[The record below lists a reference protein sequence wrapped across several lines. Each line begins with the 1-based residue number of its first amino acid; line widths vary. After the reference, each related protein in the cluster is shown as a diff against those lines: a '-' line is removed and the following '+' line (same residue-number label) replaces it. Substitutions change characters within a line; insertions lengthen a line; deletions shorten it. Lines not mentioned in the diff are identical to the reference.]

1 MPVTAYLSVRQK
13 NGLLPDAVISIVALG
28 VEILAYL
35 DEIVR
40 KIQAVSLTAGCPLKT
55 YRRFS
60 YVGGEAVDLQEANG
74 MNIDESNETNEKN
87 ENSEKNASATLT
99 TKNAAPS
106 DQPTVASVAGESS
119 PQSSK
124 FCSECGAKI
133 SAKAEVCPKCG
144 ARLAASSGGEHN
156 KTTAALLALFLG
168 GIGAHKFYLGRTGMG
183 LLYLFCC
190 WTLIPALISLVEG
203 IQFLSMSES
212 EFSLKY
218 R

>member
-1 MPVTAYLSVRQK
+1 
-13 NGLLPDAVISIVALG
+13 
-28 VEILAYL
+28 
-35 DEIVR
+35 
-40 KIQAVSLTAGCPLKT
+40 LT
-55 YRRFS
+55 
-60 YVGGEAVDLQEANG
+60 
-74 MNIDESNETNEKN
+74 I
-87 ENSEKNASATLT
+87 KNAPS
-99 TKNAAPS
+99 S
-106 DQPTVASVAGESS
+106 DQTMVAAAAAGESS

-133 SAKAEVCPKCG
+133 SARAEACPKCG
-144 ARLAASSGGEHN
+144 ARQAAAPGGEHN

-183 LLYLFCC
+183 LLYLAFC
-190 WTLIPALISLVEG
+190 WTGVPLIISLVEG

>member
-1 MPVTAYLSVRQK
+1 LHI
-13 NGLLPDAVISIVALG
+13 D
-28 VEILAYL
+28 
-35 DEIVR
+35 
-40 KIQAVSLTAGCPLKT
+40 
-55 YRRFS
+55 
-60 YVGGEAVDLQEANG
+60 GEVVDLQEDN
-74 MNIDESNETNEKN
+74 NINTIESSGTSTKAT
-87 ENSEKNASATLT
+87 ASAAVSE
-99 TKNAAPS
+99 AAPVVS
-106 DQPTVASVAGESS
+106 ESV

-144 ARLAASSGGEHN
+144 VRASTPSDGEHN

-168 GIGAHKFYLGRTGMG
+168 GLGAHKFYLGRSGMG
-183 LLYLFCC
+183 LIYLVFC

-212 EFSLKY
+212 EFAMKY